1 MRSFIKEKFYDSL
14 HTGMQQQLF
23 LDYGGVLI
31 SSNDTLFDTGAY
43 LNNSVN
49 AVSTFVESIF
59 QMLIDLEDHV
69 VLEYEVESDIPML
82 NGLHTYVFQKALWEE
97 KPVIS
102 WVIRDISHALET
114 LKSYQQEHNEN
125 EISKHTS
132 P

>member
-1 MRSFIKEKFYDSL
+1 M
-14 HTGMQQQLF
+14 
-23 LDYGGVLI
+23 
-31 SSNDTLFDTGAY
+31 
-43 LNNSVN
+43 
-49 AVSTFVESIF
+49 STFVESIF

-132 P
+132 L